1 MALKDWKK
9 KYTTPNWMGYIY
21 YEKRDDMFWQGIY
34 IMKITENTWS
44 VEILDYSGKVVTAP
58 VIVDKK
64 EFSTKTKAINY
75 AKKYME
81 TH

>member
-9 KYTTPNWMGYIY
+9 KYTPPNWMGYIY
-21 YEKRDDMFWQGIY
+21 YGKRDDMFWQGIY

-44 VEILDYSGKVVTAP
+44 VEILDYSGKEVTATW
-58 VIVDKK
+58 IVDEKK
-64 EFSTKTKAINY
+64 FSTKTEAINY